1 MRGNGSSRGKLEER
15 ASVILERGVILHLGM
30 NRFRVSSQS
39 RTDRYYDVSFLDAW
53 RCTCPYHSAGRGDCK
68 HIIAVQGLVMKVPK
82 LKPAGYAMEEQDV
95 ACAGCGS
102 ADTRHFETHDTLR
115 GKSKRYKCRGCGKR
129 FTLAPGILS
138 RHYPMGVVTGA
149 LEDVATGK
157 SLNAASRGLKKRA
170 AAGGGD
176 DRAPDPSAIWGWMKY
191 AVDTVGGVTK
201 KLPVRTGSKW
211 GVDEIFFKSAGR
223 GRWSFGVMDTE
234 SRFMIARDTADNK
247 MGYNAADLLKDAV
260 DTAGKRPAVLVS
272 DCLDGFKKGF
282 KAAIARRNG
291 GNGTPPVHIHSAA
304 IRKRHVNN
312 NLYERQNGNI
322 KDRIKTAR
330 GFDCDDPPL
339 LGLHAI
345 CHNFVWSHM
354 GLDMKAPAEV
364 IGIRIRGTDKRAT
377 LLAYAAACS
386 T

>member
-1 MRGNGSSRGKLEER
+1 
-15 ASVILERGVILHLGM
+15 
-30 NRFRVSSQS
+30 
-39 RTDRYYDVSFLDAW
+39 
-53 RCTCPYHSAGRGDCK
+53 
-68 HIIAVQGLVMKVPK
+68 MKVPK
-82 LKPAGYAMEEQDV
+82 LKPADYTIEEPDV
-95 ACAGCGS
+95 ACMGCGS
-102 ADTRHFETHDTLR
+102 TNTRYFETRDTLR
-115 GKSKRYKCRGCGKR
+115 GESKRYKCRECGKR
-129 FTLAPGILS
+129 FTHAPGMLG
-138 RHYPMGVVTGA
+138 RHYPTGVVTDA
-149 LEDVATGK
+149 MEDVVTGK

-176 DRAPDPSAIWGWMKY
+176 GRAPDPSTIWRWTKY
-191 AVDTVGGVTK
+191 AVDKIGSVTK

-211 GVDEIFFKSAGR
+211 HVDEIFFKSAGK
-223 GRWSFGVMDTE
+223 GRWSFGVMDSE
-234 SRFMIARDTADNK
+234 SRFMIARDTTDNK
-247 MGYNAADLLKDAV
+247 MGYNATDLLKDAI

-282 KAAIARRNG
+282 KAAIAHRNG
-291 GNGTPPVHIHSAA
+291 GNGTPPVHIHSAS

-330 GFDCDDPPL
+330 GFDSDDPPL

-345 CHNFVWSHM
+345 YHNFIRPHM
-354 GLDMKAPAEV
+354 GLGMKTPAEV
-364 IGIRIRGTDKRAT
+364 IGIRIRGPDKWAT